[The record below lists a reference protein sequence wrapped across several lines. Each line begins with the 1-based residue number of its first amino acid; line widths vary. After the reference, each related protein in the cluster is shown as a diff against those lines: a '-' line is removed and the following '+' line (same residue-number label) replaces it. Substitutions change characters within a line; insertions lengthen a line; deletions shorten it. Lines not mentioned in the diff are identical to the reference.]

1 MTETVSQADG
11 AAASTEPI
19 APSAV
24 EGQDERLA
32 YRGLFQRMFIR
43 PEIGALI
50 GVVGIW
56 VFFWAVTV
64 PFGTA
69 NGASNLIDF
78 ASSPL
83 GIMGVAVS
91 MLMIGGE
98 FDLSAGAMTGAM
110 GILVVLLSKEAGQ
123 FGGAGLTLWIAI
135 PLSLMV
141 ALAIGYMNG
150 WLVEKTRLPSFTITL
165 ATYYVLIGA
174 KLGFSKLIV
183 DQVQVGDISDADG
196 FAFWNKV
203 FASDWDRTEHIW
215 NNRDKV
221 YTVTVLLAI
230 ALIVVAVVEMQ
241 FSRRREGYKP
251 AGLIQF
257 VVGAGITVA
266 GIVTLHVTD
275 GVSGNW
281 LGAGIITLGTIVGL
295 LGYASW
301 RLEPASGDRGSVHLP
316 ADLTK
321 WLVIG
326 IAGVAAAIIV
336 AWLMDAYNTDDFI
349 FPFTKQGFRATLFM
363 IFCAVGYTAILIAVA
378 KAARVNRMTRF
389 VVSMIGCASLVVM
402 AFFIRWESQGDPS
415 VPDSVG
421 SIKFRS
427 EAFSCVL
434 GLGLFVLVWA
444 ILNLLYEE
452 RTAVHPG
459 ADRIG
464 RRLIVAGGLLAAV
477 GMLVK
482 LLYITQDEL
491 DAGASPALFSVR
503 TIWAAVFTITMVW
516 ILGSARFGSWTFAV
530 GGNKEASRQVGVPA
544 ARTKTQL
551 FMLVAGAAWLVGM
564 LLAFRLHTIQANTGD
579 GQEFQYIIAAVVG
592 GTLLTGGYGTAL
604 GGLLGASIVAMA
616 TLGITF
622 ARWNSDWRFLF
633 LGVTLLLA
641 MLANRWI
648 RTKAEGTRR

>member
-1 MTETVSQADG
+1 MTETVSPAD
-11 AAASTEPI
+11 ATDPPVASTAPT

-32 YRGLFQRMFIR
+32 YRGLFQRLFIR

-196 FAFWNKV
+196 YSFWNKV
-203 FASDWDRTEHIW
+203 FASSWNRTEHEFAR
-215 NNRDKV
+215 RDTV
-221 YTVTVLLAI
+221 YTIALLLAI
-230 ALIVVAVVEMQ
+230 ALVVVAVVEMQ
-241 FSRRREGYKP
+241 FSRRREGFRP

-257 VVGAGITVA
+257 VIGAGIAVA

-275 GVSGNW
+275 GLSGNW
-281 LGAGIITLGTIVGL
+281 LGAAIIAVGTLVGL
-295 LGYASW
+295 HGYATW
-301 RLEPASGDRGSVHLP
+301 RL
-316 ADLTK
+316 
-321 WLVIG
+321 
-326 IAGVAAAIIV
+326 
-336 AWLMDAYNTDDFI
+336 
-349 FPFTKQGFRATLFM
+349 Q
-363 IFCAVGYTAILIAVA
+363 
-378 KAARVNRMTRF
+378 
-389 VVSMIGCASLVVM
+389 
-402 AFFIRWESQGDPS
+402 
-415 VPDSVG
+415 
-421 SIKFRS
+421 
-427 EAFSCVL
+427 
-434 GLGLFVLVWA
+434 
-444 ILNLLYEE
+444 
-452 RTAVHPG
+452 
-459 ADRIG
+459 
-464 RRLIVAGGLLAAV
+464 
-477 GMLVK
+477 
-482 LLYITQDEL
+482 
-491 DAGASPALFSVR
+491 
-503 TIWAAVFTITMVW
+503 
-516 ILGSARFGSWTFAV
+516 
-530 GGNKEASRQVGVPA
+530 PA
-544 ARTKTQL
+544 AER
-551 FMLVAGAAWLVGM
+551 G
-564 LLAFRLHTIQANTGD
+564 
-579 GQEFQYIIAAVVG
+579 
-592 GTLLTGGYGTAL
+592 
-604 GGLLGASIVAMA
+604 
-616 TLGITF
+616 
-622 ARWNSDWRFLF
+622 
-633 LGVTLLLA
+633 
-641 MLANRWI
+641 
-648 RTKAEGTRR
+648 